1 LPDNLFIGDKPA
13 LAQLIDVYAETGKS
27 VVAIVELTAG
37 NRERYGPTA
46 IYPGRASGDE
56 FIIDRIP
63 DKGPKSKTFELGGAT
78 SAFTGV
84 GRYVFMPEVFSTIDE
99 VDATLARGKE
109 LDDIPVMQLLLQRER
124 LTGCVIRGDF
134 LDVGLPSGYLEA
146 DTRLAGS

>member
-1 LPDNLFIGDKPA
+1 VRAAAGGQGMPAKVDVVVQPDPRGLADAVRLGRDFARQSPLAVALPDNLFIGDKPA

-78 SAFTGV
+78 
-84 GRYVFMPEVFSTIDE
+84 
-99 VDATLARGKE
+99 
-109 LDDIPVMQLLLQRER
+109 
-124 LTGCVIRGDF
+124 
-134 LDVGLPSGYLEA
+134 
-146 DTRLAGS
+146 